1 MAQSYAGFIAFY
13 IWIRQVY
20 IVPVQLNTQLIS
32 KLDYFSHSFP
42 RPPAKRAVALAFIN
56 AFGQLGNIVGA

>member
-1 MAQSYAGFIAFY
+1 MPDSSLSTFGSGKY
-13 IWIRQVY
+13 IY
-20 IVPVQLNTQLIS
+20 LVPAQLNAQLIS